1 MRRRLL
7 GQGRA
12 RRSCVA
18 DSGRRKA
25 LLRQKCRRR
34 GRVRERRI
42 ADCARLSVGQVGQ
55 GHRRDI
61 GVLRGPA
68 CRSASVDRIKPMGFL
83 SSKSAVKTEPAVA
96 DRAPETPSARPDD
109 VYADLIARRP
119 GLLDEKL
126 KLHERIIDE
135 FNLTALEKLPDE
147 LAKQVRTYV
156 GDHVRRESL
165 SLNQK
170 ELDTFSNEIIA
181 EMTGYGPLEPLLK
194 DPTVTDILIN
204 THKRC
209 YIERF
214 GQLQEAKVHFKDEAH
229 LLRIINRIVSAIGRR
244 VDESSPM
251 VDARLRDGSRVNV
264 AVRPIAID
272 GPLVSIRKFAERV
285 FDMDRL
291 IEVGSLRPAIAEVL
305 AAGVAGKVSALISG
319 GAGPGTTTML
329 NALSNF
335 IPPRERMITIEDAA
349 ELQLQQPH
357 VGRLETRP
365 ANIEG
370 KGEVRQRDLVR
381 NALRMRPDR
390 IIIGECRGEEAFDML
405 QAMNTGHEGSMTTVH
420 ANSPRDALKRLEQMV
435 GMAGT
440 PMTLGATRSQMPSA
454 IPLVV
459 QVQRLPDG
467 ARRLTSVS
475 EITGMEG
482 DVIQM
487 HEIFKFVKDFTDGKG
502 TLHGSFKATGIRPR
516 FLADVKAYGIDV
528 SSNCFDPAR
537 TL

>member
-1 MRRRLL
+1 
-7 GQGRA
+7 
-12 RRSCVA
+12 
-18 DSGRRKA
+18 
-25 LLRQKCRRR
+25 
-34 GRVRERRI
+34 
-42 ADCARLSVGQVGQ
+42 
-55 GHRRDI
+55 
-61 GVLRGPA
+61 
-68 CRSASVDRIKPMGFL
+68 MGFL
-83 SSKSAVKTEPAVA
+83 SSKSASKDEPIVP
-96 DRAPETPSARPDD
+96 DKNLEPPSARPDD
-109 VYADLIARRP
+109 FYADLIARRP
-119 GLLDEKL
+119 GLVDEKL

-135 FNLTALEKLPDE
+135 FNLTALEKRPPDE

-156 GDHVRRESL
+156 GDYVRRESL

-170 ELDTFSNEIIA
+170 ELDLFSNEIIA

-214 GQLQEAKVHFKDEAH
+214 GQLQETKVHFKDEAH

-251 VDARLRDGSRVNV
+251 VDGRLRDGSRVTV
-264 AVRPIAID
+264 AVRPIAVD

-285 FDMDRL
+285 LDMDRL
-291 IEVGSLRPAIAEVL
+291 VELGTLRPAMSEVL
-305 AAGVAGKVSALISG
+305 AAAVAGKVSMLIAGGTGSG
-319 GAGPGTTTML
+319 KTTML

-335 IPPRERMITIEDAA
+335 IPSRERLITIEDAA

-405 QAMNTGHEGSMTTVH
+405 QAMNTGHEGSMTTVY
-420 ANSPRDALKRLEQMV
+420 ANTVPNALTRLDSMV
-435 GMAGT
+435 A
-440 PMTLGATRSQMPSA
+440 MTNLSLPEKTVRQQISSA
-454 IPLVV
+454 LTIVV
-459 QVQRLPDG
+459 QCTRLSDG
-467 ARRLTSVS
+467 SRKCVS
-475 EITGMEG
+475 IHEITGMEES
-482 DVIQM
+482 VISMQ
-487 HEIFKFVKDFTDGKG
+487 EIFTFQKKGIGPNGKVLG
-502 TLHGSFKATGIRPR
+502 LFKPSGIRPR
-516 FLADVKAYGIDV
+516 FLEKLGT
-528 SSNCFDPAR
+528 AR
-537 TL
+537 ISLPLSLFERA